1 MRYFIRPISELVV
14 IDFDDSPNDIQTVRK
29 SLDGSQFICKFQ
41 EDNIPVVLRGQ
52 SNYSREQ
59 MLAFIE
65 MDADDWTEPDEPETD
80 PNG

>member
-1 MRYFIRPISELVV
+1 
-14 IDFDDSPNDIQTVRK
+14 
-29 SLDGSQFICKFQ
+29 LDGSQFICKFQ